1 MPTDDAT
8 DATPYTGPDYGM
20 GDDNALAH
28 EVSQRDWRNEPRTHN
43 LQRTGWARPVSA
55 VVDAGQ
61 AEGLRAEATPALT
74 VSALS
79 PETAAPIIR
88 QLAGLTPEQR
98 AKREP
103 ELVMQTLRAASDKA
117 RIMTG
122 LGSDATPLAKAQV
135 NLAYREREFERRID
149 SWAAKLNEQT
159 GARAV
164 IDPETGK
171 AVIDPATGQ
180 PKMDPI
186 YAMSDGQRAAGQA
199 EMNELLRQLS
209 VLRGPEGDR
218 ELDEALKAT
227 VQLKKEL
234 GQQQADLVE
243 VERRAQ
249 GIVRDEDL
257 NRRAAVLAKSL
268 RNTVN

>member
-1 MPTDDAT
+1 MTND
-8 DATPYTGPDYGM
+8 TPNEIPYAGPDYGM

-43 LQRTGWARPVSA
+43 LQRTGWARPVCT

-61 AEGLRAEATPALT
+61 AEGLRPEATPALT
-74 VSALS
+74 ASALS

-122 LGSDATPLAKAQV
+122 LGSNATPLAKAQI
-135 NLAYREREFERRID
+135 NIAYREREFERRID
-149 SWAAKLNEQT
+149 SWAQKLYEQV

-180 PKMDPI
+180 PKMDPTPT
-186 YAMSDGQRAAGQA
+186 ARFGLFG
-199 EMNELLRQLS
+199 
-209 VLRGPEGDR
+209 
-218 ELDEALKAT
+218 
-227 VQLKKEL
+227 
-234 GQQQADLVE
+234 
-243 VERRAQ
+243 
-249 GIVRDEDL
+249 
-257 NRRAAVLAKSL
+257 NR
-268 RNTVN
+268 